1 MKVNINVDLGEQ
13 GYAFQVD
20 VTDQAKDDIRLKFN
34 PSNLDKVNKLK
45 TVAATYLSLLE
56 QFSKENPDAAREFA
70 MTRTLFQFV
79 SMGGVLAATKGL

>member
-1 MKVNINVDLGEQ
+1 MSKTKIEFEEI
-13 GYAFQVD
+13 AFEVEI
-20 VTDQAKDDIRLKFN
+20 TEQAKDDVRFKFN
-34 PSNLDKVNKLK
+34 PSNIDKVTKLK

-56 QFSKENPDAAREFA
+56 QLCKENPDAAREFA